1 MSFDFN
7 IPLSVRDLVKS
18 GGINQYVV
26 QDVLSVRQLGAQIS
40 GFRAALRSKG
50 PLCILEH
57 FDTPYSVLYHFQ
69 SAETPLKEETLE
81 LLVQV
86 VSRLSSALP
95 AQLDDASLD
104 SAQRRDLLN
113 TVKMS
118 CFLLSKLAES
128 FENDAFKP
136 GIVTA
141 TSKGSKKVKSK
152 GIAGFDWE
160 SEREGVLQA
169 LIQLLQLDIRRL
181 WNMSLVEEEFT
192 SCVTCCCY
200 KLLENPAINQVKSK
214 GTRDGVIHLLGVLVK
229 KYNHLLGASVKIIQL
244 LQHFEHLA
252 PVCVQAVSLWVS
264 EYGVR
269 SIVGEVMREIGQKSP
284 EELSRE
290 GSGVRAYAAFLTELA
305 ACIPAAMLP
314 SISVLLDHLDGE
326 SYTMRM
332 AVLEVMGEMVSQVL
346 SGEELEESGRD
357 ARDQFLDT
365 LQEHLHDTNSFVRSR
380 MLQTFTRIVN
390 KKALP
395 LARFRDVLTL
405 TVGRLVD
412 KSVNVCKNAIQLL
425 AAFMANNPFTW
436 KLSSVDLKAPLQK
449 EVDKL
454 KEMKD
459 KAKEQAPVAVI
470 EAWEL
475 WEAME
480 PELLQTVQSELQK
493 GREEREGEEE
503 RVEETALAA
512 AENIAH
518 LLRNNKYR
526 QAVSLTLA
534 CMKMFPEDDLFVV
547 SGGEEEE
554 EDEEDQPT
562 EEAVMAVM
570 ALIFKGP
577 EKSSESGGV
586 ETGNPQD
593 PPLPSSEPGDPSA
606 AAELLSKQE
615 MLVQYLRD
623 THDFAVKIEE
633 AIAVISTM
641 LYWKTTSVVQEAID
655 FFVTV
660 SEFGVSQALV
670 GVRRMLPLVWSKD
683 AGVKEAV
690 VEAYRRLYLNPAG
703 DSQRA
708 KAQSLVQN
716 LSMLM
721 VDASLG
727 TIECLEEIIF
737 DFFQKKELPPAV
749 LQLLWERFTGKLSS
763 SSLERRAAVLLLGMA
778 ARAEREIVFSN
789 LDTLVSVGLGEK
801 VQEDFQLARDTCITI
816 GKIADSGKPKP
827 GKSSKPFRLPQ
838 DHQLFTCLT
847 NAITTGLLSQ
857 DLYWLSFSEHA
868 VSLLYRLSESPDRTC
883 AHILRRCSALL
894 LEELSKEG
902 EASSQSDNSLEEK
915 DLSQSQPSVSGSLPS
930 YLLSHLLSLVG
941 CVGFHQ
947 VEHLERSVSAELRRR
962 RVEKEEQEEER
973 GGRGKAGAA
982 TRRKSKAGDD
992 TLDEEMGLVGA
1003 SAEDTEAELIRR
1015 ICETELLSGEQ
1026 MLSSFVPLILQV
1038 CNNPGKYS
1046 DPQLT
1051 TTACLAL
1058 SKYMMISS
1066 EFCDAHLRLLFTML
1080 EKSALPSVRSN
1091 TIIALGDLTIRFP
1104 NLIEP
1109 WTPHLYARL
1118 RDDAPSVRKTAVIV
1132 MTHLILKDMVK
1143 VKGQVS
1149 EMAVLLMDSEQEI
1162 MALAFNFFNELAA
1175 KDNAIYNLLPDII
1188 SRLSDPE
1195 NGVEEEPFHTIMKQ
1209 LFSYITKDKQTES
1222 LVEKLCQRFR
1232 TARTER
1238 QWRDLAYCLSLLSFA
1253 ERGLRKMQENFEC
1266 FGDKLGEE
1274 AVYQSFITTM
1284 GKIRR
1289 GAKPEVKALVDEFE
1303 HKLTACHTRGMEN
1316 LEPGES
1322 QPAPI
1327 STPASKLDKRG
1338 ARGARSQALS
1348 TQNRNDDS
1356 DFVTPRP
1363 RRTRKPAPRRQRAAI
1378 TFSSDEEDE
1387 ESAGDLFLFI
1397 LFDSGDAH
1405 STCCRFTLPVQQLLA
1420 RLIEKYSD
1428 LLTAD
1433 DLSEDMSGEHI
1444 ESEKLRVKVKEQKM
1458 WVEPPTANEKA
1469 WLRLLRGSLANRKWE
1484 PVDRL
1489 KKGWARGCFG
1499 LKLDRIGSISGLGC

>member
-26 QDVLSVRQLGAQIS
+26 QDVLSVRQLGSQIS
-40 GFRAALRSKG
+40 GFRTALRSKG

-69 SAETPLKEETLE
+69 SAEAALKEETLE
-81 LLVQV
+81 LLVQA

-113 TVKMS
+113 AVKMS

-128 FENDAFKP
+128 FENDAYKP
-136 GIVTA
+136 GIIAA

-152 GIAGFDWE
+152 GSAGFDWE

-169 LIQLLQLDIRRL
+169 FIQLLQLDIRRL

-290 GSGVRAYAAFLTELA
+290 GSGVRAYATFLTELA

-436 KLSSVDLKAPLQK
+436 KLSSADLKAPLQK

-454 KEMKD
+454 KEMKN
-459 KAKEQAPVAVI
+459 KAKEKTPVAVI

-480 PELLQTVQSELQK
+480 PELLQTVLSELQK

-503 RVEETALAA
+503 REEETALAA
-512 AENIAH
+512 AENIAN

-534 CMKMFPEDDLFVV
+534 CMKKFPEDDLFIV
-547 SGGEEEE
+547 SGEGGEEEE
-554 EDEEDQPT
+554 EEEEEENEEDKPT

-570 ALIFKGP
+570 ALIFKG
-577 EKSSESGGV
+577 SQSGDSGGV
-586 ETGNPQD
+586 DTGRPLD
-593 PPLPSSEPGDPSA
+593 PSLSSSEPGDPSA
-606 AAELLSKQE
+606 ATELLSKQE

-737 DFFQKKELPPAV
+737 DFFQKKELPSAV

-801 VQEDFQLARDTCITI
+801 VQEDYQLARDTCITI
-816 GKIADSGKPKP
+816 GKIADSGKPKA

-847 NAITTGLLSQ
+847 DAITAGLLSQ

-947 VEHLERSVSAELRRR
+947 VEHLEKSVSAELRRR
-962 RVEKEEQEEER
+962 RVEREEQAEER
-973 GGRGKAGAA
+973 GGRGKAGAV

-1066 EFCDAHLRLLFTML
+1066 EFCDSHLRLLFTML

-1091 TIIALGDLTIRFP
+1091 TVIALGDLTIRFP

-1118 RDDAPSVRKTAVIV
+1118 RDSAPSVRKTAVIV

-1238 QWRDLAYCLSLLSFA
+1238 QWRDLAYCLSLLSFG

-1274 AVYQSFITTM
+1274 AVYQSFIATM
-1284 GKIRR
+1284 GKMRR
-1289 GAKPEVKALVDEFE
+1289 GAKPEIKVLVDEFE

-1316 LEPGES
+1316 LDPGES
-1322 QPAPI
+1322 QPAPT
-1327 STPASKLDKRG
+1327 STPASKPDKRG
-1338 ARGARSQALS
+1338 ARGVRSQALS

-1363 RRTRKPAPRRQRAAI
+1363 RPTRKPAPRRQRAAI
-1378 TFSSDEEDE
+1378 TFSSDEESEGEDE
-1387 ESAGDLFLFI
+1387 ESAGEVEVESD
-1397 LFDSGDAH
+1397 
-1405 STCCRFTLPVQQLLA
+1405 TPKVQTPIQ
-1420 RLIEKYSD
+1420 RSSRRTRTK
-1428 LLTAD
+1428 
-1433 DLSEDMSGEHI
+1433 
-1444 ESEKLRVKVKEQKM
+1444 Q
-1458 WVEPPTANEKA
+1458 
-1469 WLRLLRGSLANRKWE
+1469 
-1484 PVDRL
+1484 
-1489 KKGWARGCFG
+1489 
-1499 LKLDRIGSISGLGC
+1499 